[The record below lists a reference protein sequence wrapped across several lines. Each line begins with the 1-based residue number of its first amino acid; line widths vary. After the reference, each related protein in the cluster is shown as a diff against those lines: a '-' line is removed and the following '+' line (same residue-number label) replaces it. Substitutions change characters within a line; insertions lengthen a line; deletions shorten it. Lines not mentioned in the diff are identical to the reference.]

1 MATTTENLC
10 TNGSGGT
17 PCRGMSLGWLRTRIQ
32 IRIWVGLGSFGY
44 CQRGA
49 SPPRGVVHSLSWRPF
64 MFVREIRIAQK
75 RSQKDIQAGG
85 SGKCSS
91 DVFIN

>member
-1 MATTTENLC
+1 MPRDEFGLAADSDSNLA
-10 TNGSGGT
+10 
-17 PCRGMSLGWLRTRIQ
+17 
-32 IRIWVGLGSFGY
+32 GLGSVFGY

-49 SPPRGVVHSLSWRPF
+49 SPLRGVVHSLSWRPF

-75 RSQKDIQAGG
+75 RSQKDFQAGG